1 MPRGATKTA
10 SVSHPGISGATYAII
25 PSAEGDF
32 DASYAVTDEGELAF
46 QEYFVH
52 RGCEPRITGVRFD
65 GADAAKPSPAF
76 AEALV
81 RADAIVFCPS
91 NPLVSIG
98 PVLAVPGVYAA
109 IESFNGPRGAVSPIV
124 GGQALKG
131 PAAKMMAEL
140 GQEVSSAGVAQ
151 GYQGIVDMLV
161 IDNADRDEASRV
173 EACDMRSLMTTTIM
187 QSVEDKVRLAREVL
201 DSIERWDG

>member
-1 MPRGATKTA
+1 MTDDPMRTIAL
-10 SVSHPGISGATYAII
+10 
-25 PSAEGDF
+25 
-32 DASYAVTDEGELAF
+32 TDEGELAF

-52 RGCEPRITGVRFD
+52 RGCEPRITGLRFD

-98 PVLAVPGVYAA
+98 PVLAVPGVYDA
-109 IESFNGPRGAVSPIV
+109 IESFTGPRIAVSPIV

-131 PAAKMMAEL
+131 PAAKMMAEF

-173 EACDMRSLMTTTIM
+173 EACGIRALVTTTIM

-201 DSIERWDG
+201 DSIDRWDG